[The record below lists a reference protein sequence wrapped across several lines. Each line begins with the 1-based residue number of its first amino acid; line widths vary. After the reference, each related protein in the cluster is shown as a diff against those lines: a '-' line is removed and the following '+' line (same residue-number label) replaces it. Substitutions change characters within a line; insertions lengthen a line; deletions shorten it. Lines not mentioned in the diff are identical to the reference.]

1 MMTAIPPVIPIREPG
16 AIVMGIEAILVIAMF
31 SSFMVLLLSGFPV
44 AWSLGGIGLVFAI
57 TGHVMVEYFDAPL
70 WFTWQGTIGVL
81 DARIYGILAN
91 ELMVALPMFIFMG
104 IMLDRSGIA
113 EKLMHSLVR
122 VLGPLRGGYA
132 ITVVIVGVL
141 LAASTGIVGASVV
154 LLGMLSLGPMMQA
167 NYNKSLAVGTA
178 CSVGTLGILVPPSI
192 MLVLM
197 ADRLGTSDASVGK
210 LFMGA
215 LIPGVMLATM
225 YVLYIVI
232 ASFIKKDLAPAPTY
246 HEKLDG
252 KALLKVF
259 WAVTPP
265 MALIIAVL
273 GSIFFGIAT
282 TTEASA
288 VGAGGAMLMAFVSK
302 RLDMKTLKE
311 SLYQTSR
318 TSAFIFGIFIGATVF
333 ASVLR
338 GLGGDEVIEGAI
350 TGLPFGTNGV
360 LLTVLFITFLLGFF
374 LDWVEITLIILPLV
388 APVLFKMGIDPVWF
402 AIMFA
407 ICLQTSFLTP
417 PVGFSLFYIKGVCP
431 PGITTRHI
439 YMGVM
444 PFIALQLLAL
454 TLVFCF
460 EPLATW
466 LPTEVYGGP

>member
-1 MMTAIPPVIPIREPG
+1 VANFL
-16 AIVMGIEAILVIAMF
+16 IE
-31 SSFMVLLLSGFPV
+31 
-44 AWSLGGIGLVFAI
+44 
-57 TGHVMVEYFDAPL
+57 HFDADL
-70 WFTWQGTIGVL
+70 WFTWNGTIGVL
-81 DARIYGILAN
+81 DARLYGVVAN
-91 ELMVALPMFIFMG
+91 ELMVALPLFIFMG

-167 NYNKSLAVGTA
+167 QYNKSLAVGTA

-215 LIPGVMLATM
+215 LIPGLMLGAM
-225 YVLYIVI
+225 YILYILI
-232 ASFIKKDLAPAPTY
+232 ASFIKKDLAPAPKNR
-246 HEKLDG
+246 EPLDLR
-252 KALLKVF
+252 ALLDVF
-259 WAVTPP
+259 LAVVPP

-288 VGAGGAMLMAFVSK
+288 VGAFGALLMALLSR
-302 RLDMKTLKE
+302 RLNVKVLRE

-318 TSAFIFGIFIGATVF
+318 TTAFIFGIFIGATVF
-333 ASVLR
+333 AAVLR
-338 GLGGDEVIEGAI
+338 GLGGDDVIRDAI
-350 TGLPFGTNGV
+350 TGLPFGTTGI
-360 LLTVLFITFLLGFF
+360 LITVLFITFLLGFF

-388 APVLFKMGIDPVWF
+388 APVVFSLGVEPVWF
-402 AIMFA
+402 AVMFA

-439 YMGVM
+439 YLGVL
-444 PFIALQLLAL
+444 PFIALQLLGL
-454 TLVFCF
+454 TLVFWF

-466 LPTEVYGGP
+466 LPNEVYGGR

>member
-1 MMTAIPPVIPIREPG
+1 
-16 AIVMGIEAILVIAMF
+16 MGLEAILVTAMF
-31 SSFMVLLLSGFPV
+31 ASFMLLLLLGFPV
-44 AWSLGGIGLVFAI
+44 AWSLAGIGLVFGV
-57 TGHVMVEYFDAPL
+57 TGFVLVEYFDADL
-70 WFTWQGTIGVL
+70 WFTWSGTIGAL
-81 DARIYGILAN
+81 DARLYGVVAN
-91 ELMVALPMFIFMG
+91 ELMVALPLFIFMG

-154 LLGMLSLGPMMQA
+154 LLGMLSLGPMVQA

-215 LIPGVMLATM
+215 LIPGIMLGAM
-225 YVLYIVI
+225 YILYIVI
-232 ASFIKKDLAPAPTY
+232 ASWIKKDLAPAPTNRQP
-246 HEKLDG
+246 LDRR
-252 KALLKVF
+252 
-259 WAVTPP
+259 AVLDLFLAVVPP
-265 MALIIAVL
+265 MALIMAVL

-288 VGAGGAMLMAFVSK
+288 VGAAGALLMALLSR
-302 RLDMKTLKE
+302 RLDLAVLKE

-318 TSAFIFGIFIGATVF
+318 TTAFIFGIFIGATVF
-333 ASVLR
+333 AAVLR
-338 GLGGDEVIEGAI
+338 GLGGDDVIRDAI
-350 TGLPFGTNGV
+350 TGLPFGTTGV

-388 APVLFKMGIDPVWF
+388 APVIFSMGVEPVWF

-431 PGITTRHI
+431 PGVTTRDI
-439 YMGVM
+439 YLGVL
-444 PFIALQLLAL
+444 PFIGLQLLGLA
-454 TLVFCF
+454 LVFWF

-466 LPTEVYGGP
+466 LPNEVYGGP

>member
-1 MMTAIPPVIPIREPG
+1 
-16 AIVMGIEAILVIAMF
+16 MGLEEILVIAMF
-31 SSFMVLLLSGFPV
+31 ASFMGLLLLGFPV
-44 AWSLGGIGLVFAI
+44 AWSLAGIGLIFAI
-57 TGHVMVEYFDAPL
+57 IGFALVEYFDADI

-81 DARIYGILAN
+81 DARTYGVVAN
-91 ELMVALPMFIFMG
+91 ELMVALPLFIFMG

-113 EKLMHSLVR
+113 EKLMHSLVK

-132 ITVVIVGVL
+132 ITVVIVGIL

-197 ADRLGTSDASVGK
+197 SDRLGTSAASVGK

-215 LIPGVMLATM
+215 LIPGIMLGMM
-225 YVLYIVI
+225 YILYIII
-232 ASFIKKDLAPAPTY
+232 AAWIKKDLAPAPTNR
-246 HEKLDG
+246 ETMTWRVWLEV
-252 KALLKVF
+252 LV
-259 WAVTPP
+259 AVVPP
-265 MALIIAVL
+265 MALIVAVL

-288 VGAGGAMLMAFVSK
+288 VGAAGAMLMALLSR
-302 RLDMKTLKE
+302 RLDMDVLRGA
-311 SLYQTSR
+311 LYQTSR
-318 TSAFIFGIFIGATVF
+318 TTAFIFGIFIGATIF

-338 GLGGDEVIEGAI
+338 GLGGDDVISAAV
-350 TGLPFGTNGV
+350 TGLPFGTTGV
-360 LLTVLFITFLLGFF
+360 VITILFVTFLMGFF

-388 APVLFKMGIDPVWF
+388 APVLFGMGVEPVWF

-407 ICLQTSFLTP
+407 MCLQTSFLTP
-417 PVGFSLFYIKGVCP
+417 PVGFALFYIKGVCP
-431 PGITTRHI
+431 PGITTKHI
-439 YMGVM
+439 YLGVL

-454 TLVFCF
+454 GLVFWF
-460 EPLATW
+460 EGLATW
-466 LPTEVYGGP
+466 LPNEVYGGP

>member
-1 MMTAIPPVIPIREPG
+1 
-16 AIVMGIEAILVIAMF
+16 MGLEEILVISMF
-31 SSFMVLLLSGFPV
+31 ASFMVLLLTGFPV
-44 AWSLGGIGLVFAI
+44 AWSLAGIGLIFGGV
-57 TGHVMVEYFDAPL
+57 GYVLVEYFNTDL

-81 DARIYGILAN
+81 DARIYGIVAN
-91 ELMVALPMFIFMG
+91 ELMVALPLFIFMG

-132 ITVVIVGVL
+132 VTVVIVGVL

-197 ADRLGTSDASVGK
+197 ADRMGTSEASVGK

-215 LIPGVMLATM
+215 LIPGVMLAVM
-225 YVLYIVI
+225 YILYILIV
-232 ASFIKKDLAPAPTY
+232 SWIKKDWAPAPKNREPLTIR
-246 HEKLDG
+246 
-252 KALLKVF
+252 ALIDVF
-259 WAVTPP
+259 WAVVPP
-265 MALIIAVL
+265 MVLIISVL

-288 VGAGGAMLMAFVSK
+288 VGAAGALLMALMSR
-302 RLDMKTLKE
+302 RLDVSVLKE

-318 TSAFIFGIFIGATVF
+318 TTAFIFGIFIGATVF
-333 ASVLR
+333 AAVLR
-338 GLGGDEVIEGAI
+338 GLGGDDVVRAAI
-350 TGLPFGTNGV
+350 TGLPFGKTGIV
-360 LLTVLFITFLLGFF
+360 LTILFITFLLGFF

-388 APVLFKMGIDPVWF
+388 APVVFSLGVNPVWF

-417 PVGFSLFYIKGVCP
+417 PVGFALFYIKGVCP
-431 PGITTRHI
+431 PEITTRDI
-439 YMGVM
+439 YLGVM
-444 PFIALQLLAL
+444 PFIALQLLGLA
-454 TLVFCF
+454 LVFWF

-466 LPTEVYGGP
+466 LPNEVYGGN

>member
-1 MMTAIPPVIPIREPG
+1 
-16 AIVMGIEAILVIAMF
+16 MGLEAILVIAMF
-31 SSFMVLLLSGFPV
+31 ACFMMLLLLGFPV
-44 AWSLGGIGLVFAI
+44 AWSLAGIGLVFAVV
-57 TGHVMVEYFDAPL
+57 GHVLVESFNADL
-70 WFTWQGTIGVL
+70 WFTWPGTIGVL
-81 DARIYGILAN
+81 DARIYGIVAN
-91 ELMVALPMFIFMG
+91 ELMVALPLFIFMG

-132 ITVVIVGVL
+132 ITVVIVGIL

-197 ADRLGTSDASVGK
+197 SDRLGTSDASVGK

-215 LIPGVMLATM
+215 LIPGLMLGLM
-225 YVLYIVI
+225 YILYIGI
-232 ASFIKKDLAPAPTY
+232 AAWLRRDLAPAPKY
-246 HEKLDG
+246 HQKLDLR
-252 KALLKVF
+252 ALLDVF
-259 WAVTPP
+259 LSVVPP
-265 MALIIAVL
+265 MALILAVL

-288 VGAGGAMLMAFVSK
+288 VGAAGAMLMALVSR
-302 RLDMKTLKE
+302 RLDMTVLRE
-311 SLYQTSR
+311 ALYQTSR
-318 TSAFIFGIFIGATVF
+318 TTAFIFGIFIGATVF
-333 ASVLR
+333 AAVLR
-338 GLGGDEVIEGAI
+338 GLGGDDVIRDAI
-350 TGLPFGTNGV
+350 TGLPFGTTGV
-360 LLTVLFITFLLGFF
+360 LLTVLLITFLLGFF

-388 APVLFKMGIDPVWF
+388 APVLFSLGVEPVWF
-402 AIMFA
+402 AVLFA

-431 PGITTRHI
+431 PEITTRDI
-439 YMGVM
+439 YLGVL
-444 PFIALQLLAL
+444 PFILLQLLGL
-454 TLVFCF
+454 GLVFAF

-466 LPTEVYGGP
+466 LPNEVYGGK

>member
-1 MMTAIPPVIPIREPG
+1 
-16 AIVMGIEAILVIAMF
+16 MGLETLLVIAMF
-31 SSFMVLLLSGFPV
+31 AAFMVLLLLGFPV
-44 AWSLGGIGLVFAI
+44 AWSLAGIGLVFAVLANFLI
-57 TGHVMVEYFDAPL
+57 EHFDADL
-70 WFTWQGTIGVL
+70 WFTWNGTIGVL
-81 DARIYGILAN
+81 DARLYGVVAN
-91 ELMVALPMFIFMG
+91 ELMVALPLFIFMG

-167 NYNKSLAVGTA
+167 QYNKSLAVGTA

-215 LIPGVMLATM
+215 LIPGLMLGAM
-225 YVLYIVI
+225 YILYILI
-232 ASFIKKDLAPAPTY
+232 ASFIKKDLAPAPKNR
-246 HEKLDG
+246 EPLDLR
-252 KALLKVF
+252 ALLDVF
-259 WAVTPP
+259 LAVVPP

-288 VGAGGAMLMAFVSK
+288 VGAFGALLMALLSR
-302 RLDMKTLKE
+302 RLNVKVLRE

-318 TSAFIFGIFIGATVF
+318 TTAFIFGIFIGATVF
-333 ASVLR
+333 AAVLR
-338 GLGGDEVIEGAI
+338 GLGGDDVIRDAI
-350 TGLPFGTNGV
+350 TGLPFGTTGI
-360 LLTVLFITFLLGFF
+360 LITVLFITFLLGFF

-388 APVLFKMGIDPVWF
+388 APVVFSLGVEPVWF
-402 AIMFA
+402 AVMFA

-439 YMGVM
+439 YLGVL
-444 PFIALQLLAL
+444 PFIALQVLGLAL
-454 TLVFCF
+454 VFWF

-466 LPTEVYGGP
+466 LPNEVYGGR

>member
-1 MMTAIPPVIPIREPG
+1 
-16 AIVMGIEAILVIAMF
+16 
-31 SSFMVLLLSGFPV
+31 
-44 AWSLGGIGLVFAI
+44 
-57 TGHVMVEYFDAPL
+57 
-70 WFTWQGTIGVL
+70 
-81 DARIYGILAN
+81 
-91 ELMVALPMFIFMG
+91 MVALPLFIFMG

-167 NYNKSLAVGTA
+167 QYNKSLAVGTA

-215 LIPGVMLATM
+215 LIPGLMLGAM
-225 YVLYIVI
+225 YILYILI
-232 ASFIKKDLAPAPTY
+232 ASFIKKDLAPAPKNR
-246 HEKLDG
+246 EPLDLR
-252 KALLKVF
+252 ALLDVF
-259 WAVTPP
+259 LAVVPP

-288 VGAGGAMLMAFVSK
+288 VGAFGALLMALLSR
-302 RLDMKTLKE
+302 RLNVKVLRE

-318 TSAFIFGIFIGATVF
+318 TTAFIFGIFIGATVF
-333 ASVLR
+333 AAVLR
-338 GLGGDEVIEGAI
+338 GLGGDDVIRDAI
-350 TGLPFGTNGV
+350 TGLPFGTTGI
-360 LLTVLFITFLLGFF
+360 LITVLFITFLLGFF

-388 APVLFKMGIDPVWF
+388 APVVFSLGVEPVWF
-402 AIMFA
+402 AVMFA

-439 YMGVM
+439 YLGVL
-444 PFIALQLLAL
+444 PFIALQLLGL
-454 TLVFCF
+454 TLVFWF

-466 LPTEVYGGP
+466 LPNEVYGGR

>member
-1 MMTAIPPVIPIREPG
+1 MELEPLL
-16 AIVMGIEAILVIAMF
+16 VMAMF
-31 SSFMVLLLSGFPV
+31 ASFMVLLLLGFPV
-44 AWSLGGIGLVFAI
+44 AWSLAGIGLIFAAL
-57 TGHVMVEYFDAPL
+57 GHVMVEQFDANL
-70 WFTWQGTIGVL
+70 WFTWNGTIGVL
-81 DARIYGILAN
+81 DARIYGIVAN
-91 ELMVALPMFIFMG
+91 ELMVALPLFIFMG

-197 ADRLGTSDASVGK
+197 ADRLGTSAASVGK

-215 LIPGVMLATM
+215 LIPGLMLAGM
-225 YVLYIVI
+225 YILYIVVL
-232 ASFIKKDLAPAPTY
+232 SWLKKDMAPAPK
-246 HEKLDG
+246 HHDRLDG
-252 KALLKVF
+252 KALLGVF
-259 WAVTPP
+259 MAVVPP
-265 MALIIAVL
+265 MVLILAVL
-273 GSIFFGIAT
+273 GSIFLGIAT

-288 VGAGGAMLMAFVSK
+288 VGAAGALLMALLSR
-302 RLDMKTLKE
+302 RLNLAVLKE

-318 TSAFIFGIFIGATVF
+318 TTAFIFGIFIGATVF

-338 GLGGDEVIEGAI
+338 GLGGDDVIREAI
-350 TGLPFGTNGV
+350 TGLPFGTTGT
-360 LLTVLFITFLLGFF
+360 LLIILFITFLLGFF

-388 APVLFKMGIDPVWF
+388 APVVFSMGVEPVWF
-402 AIMFA
+402 AVMFA

-417 PVGFSLFYIKGVCP
+417 PVGFALFYIKGVCP
-431 PGITTRHI
+431 PEITTRHI
-439 YMGVM
+439 YLGVL
-444 PFIALQLLAL
+444 PFIALQLLGLA
-454 TLVFCF
+454 LVFWF

-466 LPTEVYGGP
+466 LPNEVYGGH

>member
-1 MMTAIPPVIPIREPG
+1 
-16 AIVMGIEAILVIAMF
+16 MGLEEILVVAMF
-31 SSFMVLLLSGFPV
+31 ASFMGLLLSGFPV
-44 AWSLGGIGLVFAI
+44 AWSLAGIGLIFGGIGYVL
-57 TGHVMVEYFDAPL
+57 VEYFDANI
-70 WFTWQGTIGVL
+70 WFTWQGTMGVL
-81 DARIYGILAN
+81 DARIYGIVAN
-91 ELMVALPMFIFMG
+91 ELMVALPLFIFMG

-113 EKLMHSLVR
+113 ERLMHSLVR

-197 ADRLGTSDASVGK
+197 ADRLGTSEASVGK

-215 LIPGVMLATM
+215 LIPGVMLAGM
-225 YVLYIVI
+225 YILYIVI
-232 ASFIKKDLAPAPTY
+232 VSWIKKDWAPAPKNREPLTVR
-246 HEKLDG
+246 
-252 KALLKVF
+252 ALVDVF
-259 WAVTPP
+259 WAVVPP
-265 MALIIAVL
+265 MVLILSVL

-288 VGAGGAMLMAFVSK
+288 VGAAGALLMALFSN
-302 RLDMKTLKE
+302 RLNIPVLKDA
-311 SLYQTSR
+311 LYQTSR
-318 TSAFIFGIFIGATVF
+318 TTAFIFGIFIGATVF
-333 ASVLR
+333 AAVLR
-338 GLGGDEVIEGAI
+338 GLGGDDVVRAAI
-350 TGLPFGTNGV
+350 TGLPFGQTGI
-360 LLTVLFITFLLGFF
+360 LLTILFITFLLGFF

-388 APVLFKMGIDPVWF
+388 APVVFSLGVEPVWF

-417 PVGFSLFYIKGVCP
+417 PVGFALFYIKGVCP
-431 PGITTRHI
+431 PEITTRDI
-439 YMGVM
+439 YLGVA
-444 PFIALQLLAL
+444 PFIALQLLGLA
-454 TLVFCF
+454 LVFFF

-466 LPTEVYGGP
+466 LPNEVYGGP

>member
-1 MMTAIPPVIPIREPG
+1 
-16 AIVMGIEAILVIAMF
+16 
-31 SSFMVLLLSGFPV
+31 
-44 AWSLGGIGLVFAI
+44 
-57 TGHVMVEYFDAPL
+57 
-70 WFTWQGTIGVL
+70 
-81 DARIYGILAN
+81 
-91 ELMVALPMFIFMG
+91 
-104 IMLDRSGIA
+104 
-113 EKLMHSLVR
+113 
-122 VLGPLRGGYA
+122 
-132 ITVVIVGVL
+132 VL

-167 NYNKSLAVGTA
+167 QYNKSLAVGTA

-215 LIPGVMLATM
+215 LIPGLMLGAM
-225 YVLYIVI
+225 YILYILI
-232 ASFIKKDLAPAPTY
+232 ASFIKKDLAPAPKNR
-246 HEKLDG
+246 EPLDLR
-252 KALLKVF
+252 ALLDVF
-259 WAVTPP
+259 LAVVPP

-288 VGAGGAMLMAFVSK
+288 VGAFGALLMALLSR
-302 RLDMKTLKE
+302 RLNVKVLRE

-318 TSAFIFGIFIGATVF
+318 TTAFIFGIFIGATVF
-333 ASVLR
+333 AAVLR
-338 GLGGDEVIEGAI
+338 GLGGDDVIRDAI
-350 TGLPFGTNGV
+350 TGLPFGTTGI
-360 LLTVLFITFLLGFF
+360 LITVLFITFLLGFF

-388 APVLFKMGIDPVWF
+388 APVVFSLGVEPVWF
-402 AIMFA
+402 AVMFA

-439 YMGVM
+439 YLGVL
-444 PFIALQLLAL
+444 PFIALQLLGL
-454 TLVFCF
+454 TLVFWF

-466 LPTEVYGGP
+466 LPNEVYGGR